1 MYLVLAMSK
10 LSSAPSSDRSSV
22 AFSLARRSARSRAT
36 STRCSQSTAFGPY
49 VRIAMTAT
57 SPVRHRAAEVR
68 QDDRGGVA
76 ARGARDRAAWVRG
89 RAGLVQP
96 GDRHPVAGPAGHRA
110 QVTGLGWACVA
121 AVARP
126 VPVVRVHPL

>member
-22 AFSLARRSARSRAT
+22 AFSLARRSSRRRAM

-57 SPVRHRAAEVR
+57 SPVRDRSAEVR
-68 QDDRGGVA
+68 QDHRAGIA
-76 ARGARDRAAWVRG
+76 ARGAGDRAAWVRG
-89 RAGLVQP
+89 RAVLVQASDRDP
-96 GDRHPVAGPAGHRA
+96 GTGPAGHRA
-110 QVTGLGWACVA
+110 QLTGLV
-121 AVARP
+121 
-126 VPVVRVHPL
+126 L